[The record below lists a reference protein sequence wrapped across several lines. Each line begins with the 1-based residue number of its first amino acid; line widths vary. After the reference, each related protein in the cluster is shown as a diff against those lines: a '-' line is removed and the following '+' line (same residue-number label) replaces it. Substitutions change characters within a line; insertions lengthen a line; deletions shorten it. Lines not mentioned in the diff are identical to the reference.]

1 MALQVR
7 DVSFLTTLSGEALI
21 SISYNKPINETWV
34 EAATALA
41 AAAGPGDSAAA
52 EAYTPG
58 CVLKLMQLKSAKG
71 ADGKYTRLEPGR
83 DLVALTRTRTLTLT
97 LTLTLAL
104 ALTP

>member
-1 MALQVR
+1 MNAAPSKPSKPSKRGERPEGDQLQ
-7 DVSFLTTLSGEALI
+7 A
-21 SISYNKPINETWV
+21 
-34 EAATALA
+34 ALA